1 MKLKYQLV
9 MQEIAGTY
17 MAAAIG
23 TDARKYNNVINL
35 NETGKVIL
43 ELLQQDTTEEDIVK
57 ELQSRYEGDE
67 QVIRKSVKAVLN
79 KLSDE
84 GLLA

>member
-1 MKLKYQLV
+1 MKLKYELV
-9 MQEIAGTY
+9 IQEIAGTY
-17 MAAAIG
+17 MAAAVG
-23 TDARKYNNVINL
+23 ASARKYNNVINL

-43 ELLQQDTTEEDIVK
+43 ELLQQETTEEDIVK
-57 ELQSRYEGDE
+57 ELQNRYEGDE
-67 QVIRKSVKAVLN
+67 QVIRKSVKTVLN

>member
-9 MQEIAGTY
+9 IQEIAGTY
-17 MAAAIG
+17 MAAAVG

-57 ELQSRYEGDE
+57 ELQNRYEGDE

-79 KLSDE
+79 KLSEE